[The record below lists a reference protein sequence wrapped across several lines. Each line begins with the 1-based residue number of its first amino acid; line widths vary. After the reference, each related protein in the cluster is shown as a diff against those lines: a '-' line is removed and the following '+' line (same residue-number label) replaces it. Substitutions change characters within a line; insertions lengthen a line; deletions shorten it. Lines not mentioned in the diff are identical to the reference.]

1 MAEKVVLYSYF
12 RSSASWRVRIA
23 LAMKDVKYD
32 YKAVHL
38 VKDGGEQNSE
48 EYRKLNP
55 MGLVPSLEIDGHI
68 LTQSLPII
76 EYLEEKYPEPALLPK
91 DAYGKAQVRALSEIV
106 NSGIQPLQN
115 LKVLQKYGDGK
126 EEWARFHIEKGLI
139 ALEQMLEKTAGTYC
153 YGDQVTMADL
163 CLVPQIYNANR
174 FKVDMTQFPI
184 INRVHDKLVQL
195 PAFVAAD
202 PARQPDTPEDM
213 RKN

>member
-23 LAMKDVKYD
+23 LAMKDVKYE

-38 VKDGGEQNSE
+38 IKDGGEQNSE
-48 EYRKLNP
+48 EYKKLNP
-55 MGLVPSLEIDGHI
+55 MGLVPSLEIDGHL

-76 EYLEEKYPEPALLPK
+76 EYLEEKYAQPALLPN
-91 DAYGKAQVRALSEIV
+91 DAYGKAQVRALSEVV
-106 NSGIQPLQN
+106 NS
-115 LKVLQKYGDGK
+115 
-126 EEWARFHIEKGLI
+126 
-139 ALEQMLEKTAGTYC
+139 ALERMLKKTAGTYC
-153 YGDQVTMADL
+153 YGDTVTMADL

-184 INRVHDKLVQL
+184 INRIHEKLVEL

>member
-1 MAEKVVLYSYF
+1 MADKVVLYSYF

-23 LAMKDVKYD
+23 LALKEVKYE

-38 VKDGGEQNSE
+38 IKDGGEQNTE
-48 EYRKLNP
+48 EYKKLNP
-55 MGLVPSLEIDGHI
+55 MGLVPSLEIDGHL

-76 EYLEEKYPEPALLPK
+76 EYLEEKYPQPPLLPK
-91 DAYGKAQVRALSEIV
+91 DAFGRAQVRALSEIV

-126 EEWARFHIEKGLI
+126 EEWARFHIESGLR
-139 ALEQMLEKTAGTYC
+139 ALEKMLEKTAGTYC
-153 YGDQVTMADL
+153 YGDEVSMADL
-163 CLVPQIYNANR
+163 CLVPQVYNANR

-184 INRVHDKLVQL
+184 INRIHDKLTEL
-195 PAFVAAD
+195 PAFKAAD